1 MNSRL
6 FVPGPRRPRSRF
18 AAGCDRLLKRR
29 TRSPLV
35 VHRLRGALGAAKDT
49 GIHHSVWAG
58 WPAASTS
65 DSDVKWAM
73 EQHHLTPPTRTKG
86 RRVDPATPIGVQPL
100 GSTARAA
107 QVLVFSDE
115 FTGTS
120 LDTSKW
126 TARDQERTESSRTD
140 GVRGWCG
147 ASTPRFATCPAP
159 PDPAPVSPAS
169 LLHGPSSWVS
179 RQKPGLEVGI
189 RAHARVKFPSVH
201 VDPPQA
207 RTHSPTH
214 LCDQPGKHSVT
225 AHPSVHRPVDL
236 VTAR

>member
-126 TARDQERTESSRTD
+126 TARDQERTESSVPTESA
-140 GVRGWCG
+140 GG
-147 ASTPRFATCPAP
+147 AAHQLPDSLPVPRPLIPRQCRRHLFCTGQA
-159 PDPAPVSPAS
+159 
-169 LLHGPSSWVS
+169 HG
-179 RQKPGLEVGI
+179 
-189 RAHARVKFPSVH
+189 
-201 VDPPQA
+201 
-207 RTHSPTH
+207 
-214 LCDQPGKHSVT
+214 
-225 AHPSVHRPVDL
+225 
-236 VTAR
+236 